1 MERSIIT
8 TCESQSERRG
18 QGWKGD
24 WLWKSSAG
32 CHVDKTSDA
41 LTVVGLETF
50 RDNAIDT
57 SRHNYVPAI
66 EENEE

>member
-1 MERSIIT
+1 MERSIIA
-8 TCESQSERRG
+8 TCESQSERRVRG
-18 QGWKGD
+18 R

-41 LTVVGLETF
+41 LTVVGVETF
-50 RDNAIDT
+50 RDSAIDT

-66 EENEE
+66 EESEE